1 MEKLKEIVTSIDL
14 NNLLAIFDIQIA
26 IAVVL
31 VFILFRKVFS
41 SIVMKCYYLIVK
53 KDKKPKDSPMY
64 KFLNVL
70 FIIVGIYISINIFPV
85 SKQVKYTIQEI
96 FKASV
101 ILIITKALTTLVY
114 EDSPI
119 YKKIFKRDNKTVNTF
134 ICKIIKAALWGIAF
148 IIISFELGF
157 LKNLTGLFT
166 ALGIFSAALALAA
179 QEIVKSLIGG
189 MEILTDKPFV
199 IGDWIEVGTHQGTV
213 IDITYRSTRIKSY
226 NNAIITIPNS
236 IITSESIINWNR
248 LSSRRFEATLNLSLD
263 TSSDKL
269 KKIVKEIKLV
279 LENHASVIKG
289 TVEVHVNSISTT
301 SVEVF
306 IYLYVKEVE
315 YPKFLKV
322 KEELLCNLLFLLEK
336 ENVELAYPTQTLY
349 LRKGEENF

>member
-1 MEKLKEIVTSIDL
+1 MEKLKEMITSIDL

-26 IAVVL
+26 IAVIL
-31 VFILFRKVFS
+31 IFILFRKVFS
-41 SIVMKCYYLIVK
+41 SLVIKFYYMLIK
-53 KDKKPKDSPMY
+53 KDKKPKDSQMY
-64 KFLNVL
+64 RFLNLL
-70 FIIVGIYISINIFPV
+70 FIIVGIYISINILPV
-85 SKQVKYTIQEI
+85 SKQIKYTVQEI
-96 FKASV
+96 FKTSL
-101 ILIITKALTTLVY
+101 ILLTTKALTTLVY
-114 EDSPI
+114 EDSVI
-119 YKKIFKRDNKTVNTF
+119 YKKIFKKDNKTVNTF
-134 ICKIIKAALWGIAF
+134 ICKIIKAVMWGIAF
-148 IIISFELGF
+148 IIIAFELGF
-157 LKNLTGLFT
+157 VKNLTGLFT
-166 ALGIFSAALALAA
+166 ALGIFSAAVALAA

-236 IITSESIINWNR
+236 IITAESIINWNR
-248 LSSRRFEATLNLSLD
+248 LSSRRFETTLNLSLD

-289 TVEVHVNSISTT
+289 TVEVHVNAISST
-301 SVEVF
+301 SVEIF

-336 ENVELAYPTQTLY
+336 ENIDLAYPTQTLY
-349 LRKGEENF
+349 LRKGEESF